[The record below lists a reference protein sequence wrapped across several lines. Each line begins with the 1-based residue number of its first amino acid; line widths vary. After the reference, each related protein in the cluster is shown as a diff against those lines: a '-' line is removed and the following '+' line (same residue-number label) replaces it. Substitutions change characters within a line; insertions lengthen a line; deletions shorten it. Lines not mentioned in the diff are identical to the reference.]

1 MKRPLIVILALC
13 LVAVVAVSV
22 GACGGDD
29 DGPTVGADASGEASG
44 VPPDSPFASLATA
57 LEPEGLSVNPLPEAD
72 LKGAESGVA
81 ITGSKEGSARQF
93 ATKAEAQNYADEVAK
108 DGKETT
114 VEGDIVFEAA
124 TKDDA
129 TFFADAY
136 E

>member
-1 MKRPLIVILALC
+1 MKRPLIVMLALC
-13 LVAVVAVSV
+13 LVVAMATSV

-29 DGPTVGADASGEASG
+29 DEPTVGADSSGEASG
-44 VPPDSPFASLATA
+44 VASDSAFASLATA
-57 LEPEGLSVNPLPEAD
+57 LEPEGISVTPLPKAD

-93 ATKAEAQNYADEVAK
+93 ATKAEAQDYADEVAK
-108 DGKETT
+108 SGDKTT
-114 VEGDIVFEAA
+114 VEGSLVFQAA
-124 TKDDA
+124 TEEDA